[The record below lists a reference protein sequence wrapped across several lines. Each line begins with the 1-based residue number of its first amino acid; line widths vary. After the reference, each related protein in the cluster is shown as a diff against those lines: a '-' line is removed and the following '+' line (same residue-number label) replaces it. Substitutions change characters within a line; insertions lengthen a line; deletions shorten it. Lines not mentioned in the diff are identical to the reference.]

1 MTSDT
6 LLFAKM
12 STDHINFQPV
22 LSITLTTGRSDHELA
37 TCDRTITN
45 YYYDN
50 ATNPTTLD
58 DNDAHNIDQ

>member
-1 MTSDT
+1 
-6 LLFAKM
+6 M
-12 STDHINFQPV
+12 STDYNNFQPV

-58 DNDAHNIDQ
+58 DNDVHNIDQ